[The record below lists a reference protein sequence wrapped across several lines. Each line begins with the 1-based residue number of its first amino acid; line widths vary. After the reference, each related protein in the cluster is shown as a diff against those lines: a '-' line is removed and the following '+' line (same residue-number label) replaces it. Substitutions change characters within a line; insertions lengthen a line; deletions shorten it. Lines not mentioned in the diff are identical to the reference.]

1 MASQT
6 VFKRYEKKYLL
17 TREQEEIFLKKIEGR
32 MKLDQYGE
40 CTICNIYFDTP
51 DYDLIRASIEKPV
64 YKEKLRLRTY
74 GVTTDGSHRAFVEIK
89 KKYNGVVYK
98 RRAEMSLAE
107 AEDYLYR
114 GIHPQIDTQIM
125 RELDWFLKTNP
136 VQPAVYLAYD
146 RRAYAGIREPEFRL
160 TLDRNIRARYK
171 QLNLTDGAVGES
183 VIPENMTLMEIKI
196 PGAMPFW
203 MSRLL
208 SDMGLFPV
216 SISKYGSY
224 YKDHPELYMSAVNN
238 HKKYFDPA
246 NDVVAIDA
254 ARSRKARHMNK
265 AGS

>member
-1 MASQT
+1 MAVQT

-17 TREQEEIFLKKIEGR
+17 TREQEERFLKKLEGR
-32 MKLDQYGE
+32 IKLDRYGE

-51 DYDLIRASIEKPV
+51 DYDLIRNSIEKPV

-74 GVTTDGSHRAFVEIK
+74 GVPTDTDHRAFVEIK
-89 KKYNGVVYK
+89 KEYNGVVYK
-98 RRAEMSLAE
+98 RRAEMSLKE

-114 GIHPQIDTQIM
+114 GIHPQIDSQIM
-125 RELDWFLKTNP
+125 RELDWFLKTNT

-146 RRAYAGIREPEFRL
+146 RRAYAGIQEPDFRL
-160 TLDRNIRARYK
+160 TLDRNIRARHR
-171 QLNLTDGAVGES
+171 QLRLTDGAVGES
-183 VIPENMTLMEIKI
+183 VIPEDMTLMEIKI

-216 SISKYGSY
+216 SISKYGTY
-224 YKDHPELYMSAVNN
+224 YKEHSELVMSAVNN
-238 HKKYFDPA
+238 HKQYFDPA
-246 NDVVAIDA
+246 NDVVALEA
-254 ARSRKARHMNK
+254 ARSRKERNKSK